1 VIPQPSSGEIAH
13 PYRKGHSIVKKL
25 RIGISACLLGQEVRF
40 DGSHKRDRF
49 LTEAFADYAE
59 WVSVCPELEMG
70 LGVPRPT
77 LRLEK
82 DGDQTR
88 LIMPKTGEDY
98 SEQMATFA
106 EERVDRL
113 TALKLDGYVLKSRS
127 PSCGMERV
135 KIYPH
140 AGSSGSFAS
149 KGVGHFAAVLMKCLP
164 NLPVEE
170 EGRMHD
176 PPLRENFVSRLFAYQ
191 RWQALVANGV
201 TRAALTTFHAAH
213 KYQMMAHN
221 QTRLRNAG
229 RLLANPDAF
238 ASDDELATAYLAEF
252 TQIMQRAPSPR
263 NHSNALQH
271 MVGYFTKELDA
282 QDTAEMTQ
290 AIDDYRLG
298 LLPLIVPI
306 TLIRHYV
313 RKFDVTYLQDQVYL
327 FPHPHEL
334 MLLNRL

>member
-1 VIPQPSSGEIAH
+1 MPT
-13 PYRKGHSIVKKL
+13 KL

-49 LTEAFADYAE
+49 LTEAFDAYAE
-59 WVSVCPELEMG
+59 WVAVCPELEMG

-82 DGDQTR
+82 AESGTR
-88 LIMPKTGEDY
+88 LIMPKTGDDY
-98 SEQMATFA
+98 SAPMAAYA
-106 EERVDRL
+106 EKRVERLATLD
-113 TALKLDGYVLKSRS
+113 LDGYVLKSRS

-135 KIYPH
+135 KIYPP

-149 KGVGHFAAVLMKCLP
+149 KGIGHFAAVLMRRLP
-164 NLPVEE
+164 HLPVEE
-170 EGRMHD
+170 EGRLHD
-176 PPLRENFVSRLFAYQ
+176 PPLRENFVSRLFAHQ
-191 RWQALVANGV
+191 RWRALVAEGV

-213 KYQMMAHN
+213 KYQLMAHN
-221 QTRLRNAG
+221 QSRLRAAG

-238 ASDDELATAYLAEF
+238 ASDEELATAYLVEF
-252 TQIMQRAPSPR
+252 TRIMKGTPTRR

-271 MVGYFTKELDA
+271 MVGYFSKKLDA
-282 QDTAEMTQ
+282 EDTGEMVQ

-313 RKFDVTYLQDQVYL
+313 RKFDVSYLKDQVYL

>member
-1 VIPQPSSGEIAH
+1 VT
-13 PYRKGHSIVKKL
+13 KL
-25 RIGISACLLGQEVRF
+25 RIGISACLVGQEVRF

-49 LTEAFADYAE
+49 LTEAFNTYAD
-59 WVSVCPELEMG
+59 WVPVCPELEMG

-82 DGDQTR
+82 AEDGTR
-88 LIMPKTGEDY
+88 LVMPKTGEDY
-98 SEQMATFA
+98 SEQMSVYAQ
-106 EERVDRL
+106 ERVERL
-113 TALKLDGYVLKSRS
+113 AKLKLDGYVLKSRS

-140 AGSSGSFAS
+140 AGSTGSFAS
-149 KGVGHFAAVLMKCLP
+149 KGVGHFAAVLMNRLP
-164 NLPVEE
+164 HLPVEE

-191 RWQALVANGV
+191 RWQALVAAGV
-201 TRAALTTFHAAH
+201 TRSALTTFHAAH
-213 KYQMMAHN
+213 KYQLMAHN
-221 QTRLRNAG
+221 QTRLRAAG
-229 RLLANPDAF
+229 RLLATPDDF
-238 ASDDELATAYLAEF
+238 ATDDDLAAAYMVEF
-252 TQIMQRAPSPR
+252 TQIMKRTPTTR
-263 NHSNALQH
+263 NHSNSLLH
-271 MVGYFTKELDA
+271 MLGYFSKHLDA
-282 QDTAEMTQ
+282 QDTAEITQ
-290 AIDDYRLG
+290 AIHDYRMG

-313 RKFDVTYLQDQVYL
+313 RKFDVTYLQDQIYL